1 MFQQFRTIFLNA
13 EPRLCPGFL
22 LGKFSSSLDFFGLSI
37 GLSLATKDSTD
48 ILLGPDDV
56 PSEIQDVDVVN
67 SNQLYIFRSI
77 ISEHFY
83 NIKDASL

>member
-1 MFQQFRTIFLNA
+1 MFQQLRTIFLNS

-22 LGKFSSSLDFFGLSI
+22 LGKFGSSLDFFGLSI
-37 GLSLATKDSTD
+37 GLSLATKDSND
-48 ILLGPDDV
+48 ILLGPDV
-56 PSEIQDVDVVN
+56 PSEILDVDVVN
-67 SNQLYIFRSI
+67 ANQLYIFRSI